1 MQIRYAGTQDIPGL
15 DRLLSQVLTV
25 HHNGRPDLF
34 RANARKY
41 NDDELKE
48 ILEDTTRPVFVA
60 DDGAGNILG
69 YAFCVFQQHINDN
82 ILTDIKSLYID
93 DLCVDENLQRTAYR
107 AAVVP
112 VCAGLCEGVRLLQ
125 CDPQCLGM

>member
-1 MQIRYAGTQDIPGL
+1 MQIRHAGTQDIPGI

-48 ILEDTTRPVFVA
+48 ILI
-60 DDGAGNILG
+60 GNIK
-69 YAFCVFQQHINDN
+69 D
-82 ILTDIKSLYID
+82 
-93 DLCVDENLQRTAYR
+93 
-107 AAVVP
+107 
-112 VCAGLCEGVRLLQ
+112 
-125 CDPQCLGM
+125 